1 MPATRAKK
9 RTGFTLTLAVAALA
23 AVAIG
28 AFGDAAA
35 FGGADA
41 LATSSRAG
49 TGGAPT
55 TAQTTTAGID
65 FNRNLSAAQA
75 SYGLRYQCM
84 QDFRQCT
91 RAIAVTSSWT
101 AELAQQA
108 FDAEY
113 ATCCYEAEL
122 CGDFLGSLGSRVI
135 TRDYGDDIA
144 AACAV
149 INDAQSAVWS
159 SHETLMRKARAD
171 AAR

>member
-1 MPATRAKK
+1 MPATLAKK
-9 RTGFTLTLAVAALA
+9 RTGFTLTVAAAALA
-23 AVAIG
+23 AIAIG
-28 AFGDAAA
+28 AVV
-35 FGGADA
+35 
-41 LATSSRAG
+41 LATPSRAG
-49 TGGAPT
+49 TVAGPT
-55 TAQTTTAGID
+55 TVATTTAGID

-84 QDFRQCT
+84 QDFRRCT
-91 RAIAVTSSWT
+91 RAIAVSSSWT
-101 AELAQQA
+101 AALAQQA

-135 TRDYGDDIA
+135 TGDYDDDIA

-159 SHETLMRKARAD
+159 SHEALMRKARAD

>member
-1 MPATRAKK
+1 MSATRAKK
-9 RTGFTLTLAVAALA
+9 RTGFTLALAVAALA
-23 AVAIG
+23 AIAIADFGVAG
-28 AFGDAAA
+28 AFGDAV
-35 FGGADA
+35 A
-41 LATSSRAG
+41 LATPSRAG
-49 TGGAPT
+49 PVAAPT
-55 TAQTTTAGID
+55 TAATTTAGID

-113 ATCCYEAEL
+113 ATCCYEAQL

-135 TRDYGDDIA
+135 TRDYDDDVA

-159 SHETLMRKARAD
+159 NHEVLMRKARAD
-171 AAR
+171 AVR

>member
-1 MPATRAKK
+1 MSATRAKK
-9 RTGFTLTLAVAALA
+9 RTGFTLALAVAALA
-23 AVAIG
+23 AIAIADFGVAG
-28 AFGDAAA
+28 AFGDAV
-35 FGGADA
+35 A
-41 LATSSRAG
+41 LATPSRAG
-49 TGGAPT
+49 PVAART
-55 TAQTTTAGID
+55 TAATTTAGID

-113 ATCCYEAEL
+113 ATCCYEAQL

-135 TRDYGDDIA
+135 TRDYDDDVA

-159 SHETLMRKARAD
+159 NHEVLMRKARAD
-171 AAR
+171 TVR

>member
-35 FGGADA
+35 FGGASA

-49 TGGAPT
+49 TGAAPT
-55 TAQTTTAGID
+55 TVQTTTAGID
-65 FNRNLSAAQA
+65 FNLSAAQA

-159 SHETLMRKARAD
+159 GHETLMRKARAD